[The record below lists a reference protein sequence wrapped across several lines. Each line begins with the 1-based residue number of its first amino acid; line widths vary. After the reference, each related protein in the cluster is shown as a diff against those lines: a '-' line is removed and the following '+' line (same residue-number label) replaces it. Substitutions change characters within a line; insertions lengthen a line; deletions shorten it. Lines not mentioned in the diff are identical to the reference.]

1 MASTDL
7 ALICGASG
15 GLGPAVV
22 EAFRARGDRVV
33 GVAREGADLS
43 VDLTDAA
50 AVEEMWAGL
59 DAVPRWL
66 VNITGGY
73 AGGKLA
79 DSTPDS
85 LHHMLRLNLETC
97 WWSCRAA
104 ATRMQAGAAIVNVSS
119 RAAIAGSV
127 GSAAYGV
134 AKVAVNRL
142 TEILAGELKPA
153 GVRVNAIMPNLID
166 TPANRAAMSAEAM
179 RNAVAP
185 ELVARTILW
194 LCSDEASAVSG
205 AIVPV

>member
-15 GLGPAVV
+15 GLGPAVL
-22 EAFRARGDRVV
+22 EAFRTRGDRVL

-66 VNITGGY
+66 VNLTGGF
-73 AGGKLA
+73 AGGSLA

-85 LHHMLRLNLETC
+85 LHHLLRLNLETC

-104 ATRMQAGAAIVNVSS
+104 AKRMQPGAAIVNVSS

-127 GSAAYGV
+127 GAAGYGV
-134 AKVAVNRL
+134 SKVAVNRL
-142 TEILAGELKPA
+142 TEILAAELKGA

-166 TPANRAAMSAEAM
+166 TPANRASMPAEAM

-185 ELVARTILW
+185 DRIAQTILW
-194 LCSDEASAVSG
+194 LCSEEAAAVSG

>member
-1 MASTDL
+1 MPSTDL

-22 EAFRARGDRVV
+22 AAFRARGDAVL
-33 GVAREGADLS
+33 GVARDGADLS
-43 VDLTDAA
+43 VDLTDPE
-50 AVEEMWAGL
+50 AVERMWESL

-73 AGGKLA
+73 AGGPLA

-85 LHHMLRLNLETC
+85 LHHLLRLNLETC

-104 ATRMQAGAAIVNVSS
+104 AARMQREAAIVNVSS
-119 RAAIAGSV
+119 RAAVAGSA
-127 GSAAYGV
+127 GSAAYAV
-134 AKVAVNRL
+134 TKAAVNRL
-142 TEILAGELKPA
+142 TEVLAAELKPN

-166 TPANRAAMSAEAM
+166 TPANRASMPAEAM

-185 ELVARTILW
+185 EAIAETILW
-194 LCSDEASAVSG
+194 LCSDDAAAVSG